1 MSDVGTQAGQLGN
14 ARVSATVARLL
25 VVDDAKAGRDILTR
39 RLEPD
44 GHRVDS
50 ASNGEE
56 ALAMLAAADYDLVL
70 LDIMMPVLDGY
81 GVLERMKADERL
93 RHLPIIMLSVIE
105 EVDSVVQ

>member
-1 MSDVGTQAGQLGN
+1 MADVGTQADQWGDS
-14 ARVSATVARLL
+14 RVSAAVARVL

-39 RLEPD
+39 RLEQD

-50 ASNGEE
+50 AGDGEQ
-56 ALAMLAAADYDLVL
+56 ALAMLAAAEYDLVL

-93 RHLPIIMLSVIE
+93 GRESVR
-105 EVDSVVQ
+105 